1 MLGGVARLAA
11 YLPRRG
17 DHDVVR
23 IVVEPDFWK
32 VGYLV
37 DVGLSGREVEVE
49 HLSHVTLMPAVQ
61 MDADATTF
69 SFSLQN
75 GAAAFNFE
83 AHGLDLAL
91 AALDCRDP
99 PAGTETRTAPA
110 PISSRASPPPRPKEK
125 APTLSSY
132 DSAESYSQG
141 DLDYDS
147 NTGSDYDDRDG
158 STANTAG
165 GAGANAKA
173 PRDGRHPPLPGDEPP
188 PPTSTTV
195 LALVTGLVFF
205 LLAGGLWWKTNGR
218 SQYDLP
224 MRENSKVVSADDMVG
239 GVSCSS
245 MHDEEA
251 TWEDESPPPRASSE
265 GPSTMGKAW
274 KVSVELDG
282 GLSYQLSIP
291 MSAAGTTA
299 LKQAIVNECL
309 SSIGADRTPGTWLAG
324 QLDTMAVQYIGA
336 KGEPK
341 TVKESSDFAT
351 VRGSRV
357 LRVTQRAAR
366 SHERPPMISA
376 TPPPL
381 AGPTVDIVPAVTKP
395 LEI

>member
-1 MLGGVARLAA
+1 M
-11 YLPRRG
+11 
-17 DHDVVR
+17 VR
-23 IVVEPDFWK
+23 IVVEPDYWK

-49 HLSHVTLMPAVQ
+49 HLAHATLMPAVQ
-61 MDADATTF
+61 MGADATTF

-75 GAAAFNFE
+75 GATHFSFE

-99 PAGTETRTAPA
+99 PTETRTETRVAPA
-110 PISSRASPPPRPKEK
+110 PVSSRASPPPRPGDK

-132 DSAESYSQG
+132 DATEESYSEG
-141 DLDYDS
+141 DLDYDA
-147 NTGSDYDDRDG
+147 TDGSDYDG
-158 STANTAG
+158 SAASTAG
-165 GAGANAKA
+165 GASANARA
-173 PRDGRHPPLPGDEPP
+173 PKDGRHPSLPGGLPAPP
-188 PPTSTTV
+188 ASTPV
-195 LALVTGLVFF
+195 LALAAGLVFF
-205 LLAGGLWWKTNGR
+205 LLAGLLWWKTNGR

-224 MRENSKVVSADDMVG
+224 MRENSKVVSADEPVG
-239 GVSCSS
+239 GS

-251 TWEDESPPPRASSE
+251 SWEEEAPPLASPPPRASSE
-265 GPSTMGKAW
+265 GRPELGKAW

-282 GLSYQLSIP
+282 GLSYQLAIP
-291 MSAAGTTA
+291 TSAAVGPTA

-309 SSIGADRTPGTWLAG
+309 ASIGADQTPATWLAG
-324 QLDTMAVQYIGA
+324 QLDTMAVQYIGP

-341 TVKESSDFAT
+341 TVKETSDFAS

-357 LRVTQRAAR
+357 LRVTQRASR

-381 AGPTVDIVPAVTKP
+381 AGPTVEIVPAVAKP